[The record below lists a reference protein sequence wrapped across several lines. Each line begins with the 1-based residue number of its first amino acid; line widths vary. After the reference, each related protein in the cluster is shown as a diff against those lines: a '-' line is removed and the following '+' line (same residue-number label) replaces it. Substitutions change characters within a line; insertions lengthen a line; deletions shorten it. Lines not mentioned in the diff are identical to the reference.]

1 MLQRRLIE
9 NFIEPARGSDGGF
22 TIVEVILAISI
33 LAIGLLATANMQ
45 VTAIRG
51 NASARRTS
59 ERVTWAQ
66 DKFEELM
73 TLSYS
78 HADLAE
84 SGNTHVEAS
93 PPAGYT
99 VQWDVTDNTPVT
111 NTKLITVTVTGQG
124 KTVQLTGVKP
134 NF

>member
-1 MLQRRLIE
+1 MLRRQLIE
-9 NFIEPARGSDGGF
+9 SLIDPTRGREGGF
-22 TIVEVILAISI
+22 TIIEVILAISL
-33 LAIGLLATANMQ
+33 LAIGLLAIANMQ
-45 VTAIRG
+45 ITAIRG
-51 NASARRTS
+51 NSSARRTS

-73 TLSYS
+73 TLAYS

-99 VQWDVTDNTPVT
+99 VEWDVTDNTPVP
-111 NTKLITVTVTGQG
+111 NTKLITVTVAGLG
-124 KTVQLTGVKP
+124 KTIQLTGVKP

>member
-1 MLQRRLIE
+1 MLPRQWIQGIIKPDQERE
-9 NFIEPARGSDGGF
+9 GGF
-22 TIVEVILAISI
+22 TIIEVILAISI
-33 LAIGLLATANMQ
+33 LAIGLLAIANMQ
-45 VTAIRG
+45 VTAIQG
-51 NASARRTS
+51 NSSARRMS

-78 HADLAE
+78 HADLAQ
-84 SGNTHVEAS
+84 SGNTHVEAT

-99 VQWDVTDNTPVT
+99 VQWDVTDNTPVP
-111 NTKLITVTVTGQG
+111 NTKLVTVTVTGLG
-124 KTVQLTGVKP
+124 KTTQLTGVKP

>member
-1 MLQRRLIE
+1 MLPSQWIQDIIKPDKERQ
-9 NFIEPARGSDGGF
+9 GGF
-22 TIVEVILAISI
+22 TIIEVILAISL
-33 LAIGLLATANMQ
+33 LAIGLLAIANMQ
-45 VTAIRG
+45 VTAIQG
-51 NASARRTS
+51 NSSARRTS

-78 HADLAE
+78 HADLAQ
-84 SGNTHVEAS
+84 SGNTHVDAT

-99 VQWDVTDNTPVT
+99 VQWDVTDNTPVL
-111 NTKLITVTVTGQG
+111 NTKLVTVTVTGLG
-124 KTVQLTGVKP
+124 KTTQLTGVKP